1 MAERLPGLWL
11 WCGFEPTGAG
21 IRGLRGQ
28 GAEPSLAAN
37 TTAGA
42 GCRSHSSLFLTHFSG
57 LVPLQKL
64 VPAPRAQHDRGR
76 QRAGEINISAL
87 PLKKGRKSFLLKRG

>member
-1 MAERLPGLWL
+1 MAERLPRLWL
-11 WCGFEPTGAG
+11 WCGFEPTGTG

-37 TTAGA
+37 TTAG
-42 GCRSHSSLFLTHFSG
+42 RSHSSLFLTHFSG
-57 LVPLQKL
+57 LVPLQKP